1 MKSLYFLKAGREQS
15 DKAILNFCRLGHLRI
30 FFKEQF

>member
-1 MKSLYFLKAGREQS
+1 MMKAWSEQA
-15 DKAILNFCRLGHLRI
+15 DNEILNFCRLGHLRF